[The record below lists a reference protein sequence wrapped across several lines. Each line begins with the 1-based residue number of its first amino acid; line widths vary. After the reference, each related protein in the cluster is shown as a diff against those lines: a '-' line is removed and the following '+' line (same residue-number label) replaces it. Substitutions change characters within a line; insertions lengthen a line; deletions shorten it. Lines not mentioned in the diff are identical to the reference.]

1 MTVRNREKED
11 EMKKLF
17 FILAFFVIMGFP
29 APAQADYQIVPSS
42 YIYIDTNDAYNYAG
56 NTFLNWNI
64 MYIETTGVLTNQG
77 DLLNWFGLFSLG
89 YIIDHGTLNN
99 SGTFTNIG
107 LVVDYSGSSI
117 NNTGTVNNYST
128 IAGEG
133 TYWQTAGETHND
145 GNIIQ
150 TSIII
155 DEGILRG
162 TGSISGNVTIGANAT
177 VLPGDSPG
185 TITVDGN
192 LFSSGDYMFEIGGLS
207 AGEYDVLNISGDATF
222 TGGNMEFDFINGF
235 NAAAGNYWDF
245 LFANSITG
253 LDTLAFTVNG
263 LGSGL
268 NWEIVP
274 ITGGERL
281 LINGTPVPEPA
292 TMLLVLFGLMGL
304 AGIRKRFK

>member
-1 MTVRNREKED
+1 MR
-11 EMKKLF
+11 KLYI
-17 FILAFFVIMGFP
+17 ILAFFLIMGFP
-29 APAQADYQIVPSS
+29 MQARADYQIVPLSF
-42 YIYIDTNDAYNYAG
+42 IYIDTNDAYNYSG
-56 NTFLNWNI
+56 NTFINWNI

-77 DLLNWFGLFSLG
+77 DLWNWFTG
-89 YIIDHGTLNN
+89 YMIDHGTLTN

-107 LVVDYSGSSI
+107 LLADYSGSSI
-117 NNTGTVNNYST
+117 NNTGTVNNYAT

-145 GNIIQ
+145 GVINQ

-162 TGSISGNVTIGANAT
+162 TGSIGGNVTIGANAT

-185 TITVDGN
+185 TMTVDGN
-192 LFSSGDYMFEIGGLS
+192 LISSGDYMFDIGGLS
-207 AGEYDVLNISGDATF
+207 AGEFDVLNISGDATF

-253 LDTLAFTVNG
+253 WNTLTFNVNG

-281 LINGTPVPEPA
+281 LINGTSVPEPA

-304 AGIRKRFK
+304 AGIKKRFKH